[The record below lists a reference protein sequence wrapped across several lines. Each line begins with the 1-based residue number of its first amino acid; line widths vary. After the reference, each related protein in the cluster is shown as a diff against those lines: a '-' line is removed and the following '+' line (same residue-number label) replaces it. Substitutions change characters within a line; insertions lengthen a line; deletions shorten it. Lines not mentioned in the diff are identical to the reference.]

1 MTKKP
6 IMKKEQIRNWLHV
19 IIGAVI
25 GLVLSLTFNGVII
38 PAQIF
43 LTVLV
48 IGVGGTMWEW
58 GWHMRNESKVDYLDV
73 VRAVLAGLVVVMISN
88 FLNFVVKNWF

>member
-1 MTKKP
+1 
-6 IMKKEQIRNWLHV
+6 MKKEQIRNWLHV
-19 IIGAVI
+19 IIGAAI

-43 LTVLV
+43 FTVFI

-58 GWHMRNESKVDYLDV
+58 GWQMYNKSKIDYLDV
-73 VRAVLAGLVVVMISN
+73 VRAVLAGLVVVTFCNIFS
-88 FLNFVVKNWF
+88 